1 MYKFAT
7 YCLTLILCYP
17 LHVSER
23 VRVYWNLH
31 KNIWSIMKKGK
42 VIGHRD
48 TILLKDVRFIVS
60 QAGRNRVLKEK
71 KKNVHAFA
79 EGIVIDNY
87 EYNRLDQIT
96 YNPYKFPYFYY
107 KRDES
112 IALIADRVVLEN
124 KKIFTTD

>member
-79 EGIVIDNY
+79 EGIIVENGDCKKK
-87 EYNRLDQIT
+87 EQII
-96 YNPYKFPYFYY
+96 YNPYKFQYFYY
-107 KRDES
+107 KSDES
-112 IALIADRVVLEN
+112 IALIADKVVLEN
-124 KKIFTTD
+124 KKIFTVC

>member
-1 MYKFAT
+1 MHKFAT
-7 YCLTLILCYP
+7 YCLTLTLCYP
-17 LHVSER
+17 LRVSER

-79 EGIVIDNY
+79 EGIVVEIGDCDKK
-87 EYNRLDQIT
+87 EQIT

-107 KRDES
+107 KSDES
-112 IALIADRVVLEN
+112 IALIANKVMLEN
-124 KKIFTTD
+124 KKIFTIL